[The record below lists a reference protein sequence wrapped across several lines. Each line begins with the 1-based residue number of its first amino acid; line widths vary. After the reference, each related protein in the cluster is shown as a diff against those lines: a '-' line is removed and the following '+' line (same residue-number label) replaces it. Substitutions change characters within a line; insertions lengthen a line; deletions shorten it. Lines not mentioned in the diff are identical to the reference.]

1 MGMLVWTEVNE
12 VWVGIKV
19 SMFGF
24 AISSSVVN

>member
-1 MGMLVWTEVNE
+1 MGMLVWVEVNE

-19 SMFGF
+19 SIFGF